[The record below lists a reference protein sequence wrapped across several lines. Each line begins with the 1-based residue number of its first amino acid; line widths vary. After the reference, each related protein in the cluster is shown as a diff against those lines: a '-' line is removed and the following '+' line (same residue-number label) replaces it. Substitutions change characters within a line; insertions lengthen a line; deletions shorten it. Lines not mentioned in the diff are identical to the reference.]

1 MVVLQINKF
10 FWLKGGAERYFFSV
24 SEELE
29 SRGHRVV
36 HFSMEHPSNRPS
48 PYADYFVSRRD
59 YESAAG
65 LTRTISQA
73 GSFIRSREAARNIR
87 RLVAE
92 HRPDVAHLHNTYH
105 QLTPSIIDA
114 LDQAGVPVVMT
125 LHDYKLV
132 CPNYS
137 HFAHGHYCYRCR
149 GARYHQAALTKCSG
163 GSFARSTLLSVEA
176 YWQRS
181 SGVYGKVRRYIAP
194 SRFMRDHVAAAAG
207 EVGIDPARI
216 VHLPNFCPAAE
227 AGDGLSDD
235 DRAVLDSLP
244 GSFVL
249 YFGRLGEEK
258 GLDSLLDSA
267 ERLDGV
273 PFVLCGEGPHRAHL
287 ERVAR
292 ERGLSNVYFVG
303 YADQPLLERLVARA
317 AVSVLP
323 AIWPENAPFTV
334 IESAAAGVP
343 QVVSDMGGLPEM
355 AEVVSG
361 LVFRHGDGAELAAR
375 IEELWSDPDGAR
387 ERAEAGR
394 RAALD
399 YFDRGRHL
407 DSLLRVYDEVRA
419 E

>member
-24 SEELE
+24 SEALE

-36 HFSMEHPSNRPS
+36 HFSMKHPSNRPS
-48 PYADYFVSRRD
+48 PCADYFVSRRD
-59 YESAAG
+59 YETPAG
-65 LTRTISQA
+65 LAQTLSHA

-87 RLVAE
+87 RLIAD

-114 LDQAGVPVVMT
+114 LHEAGIPVVMT

-137 HFAHGHYCYRCR
+137 HFARGHYCYRCR
-149 GARYHQAALTKCSG
+149 GARYYQAALTRCSG
-163 GSFARSTLLSVEA
+163 GSFARSALLSAEA
-176 YWQRS
+176 YWQRF
-181 SGVYGKVRRYIAP
+181 SGVYGKVSRYIAP
-194 SRFMRDHVAAAAG
+194 SRFMRERVAAAAR
-207 EVGIDPARI
+207 EVGIDPGRI

-227 AGDGLSDD
+227 DGAGLSAG
-235 DRAVLDSLP
+235 DRAVLDNLP

-258 GLDSLLDSA
+258 GLDTLLDAA

-273 PFVLCGEGPHRAHL
+273 PFVLCGDGPHRASL
-287 ERVAR
+287 ERSAND
-292 ERGLSNVYFVG
+292 RGLANVRFTG
-303 YADQPLLERLVARA
+303 YANQPLLDRLVARA

-334 IESAAAGVP
+334 IEAAAAGVP

-361 LVFRHGDGAELAAR
+361 RVFRHGDGSELAAR
-375 IEELWSDPDGAR
+375 IEELWSDPEDAR
-387 ERAEAGR
+387 QRAEAGR

-399 YFDRGRHL
+399 YFDRGRHV
-407 DSLLRVYDEVRA
+407 DALLRIYDEVRGQ
-419 E
+419 